1 MKVGQHN
8 VIQEPLVDRDH
19 IIFPP
24 LHIKL
29 GLMKQHFKSLDKDG
43 DCFHYICS
51 KFPGL
56 SNEKLKAGI
65 FNDPQIRKLMRDNN
79 FQSSMDIV
87 EESAWK
93 SFVQVTES
101 FLGNHRAV
109 NYNGIV
115 NTMLKHFKH
124 EY

>member
-8 VIQEPLVDRDH
+8 VIQEPFVDRDH
-19 IIFPP
+19 ISFPP

-29 GLMKQHFKSLDKDG
+29 GLMKQYFKSLDKDG
-43 DCFHYICS
+43 DCFRYICS

-65 FNDPQIRKLMRDNN
+65 FDDPQIRKLMRDNN

-87 EESAWK
+87 EEYAWK
-93 SFVQVTES
+93 SFVQVNES
-101 FLGNHRAV
+101 FLGNHRALEL
-109 NYNGIV
+109 
-115 NTMLKHFKH
+115 T
-124 EY
+124 